1 VAASAQFGSVNL
13 IFESGMHSLVND
25 LENITKTLHAAGVRF
40 EIVGG
45 VAVNAHILS
54 SMHRS
59 RSFVTRD
66 IDILVNRSD
75 LRRITDAAESLGFQA
90 KKMVGGYALI
100 RPEQHL
106 AEAIHLIFAGEKSK
120 STQLSPHPAL
130 HPENKQLFDIA
141 IPVAPLADLIRMK
154 LNSLRPKDVIHLETL
169 DDVGLITPAIEREL
183 SPVLQERLKEAR
195 KQIADSK
202 PDVE

>member
-1 VAASAQFGSVNL
+1 MTASAEFGSINL
-13 IFESGMHSLVND
+13 VFESGMHSLVND
-25 LENITKTLHAAGVRF
+25 LENITKVLHAAGVRF
-40 EIVGG
+40 EIIGG

-54 SMHRS
+54 LHRS

-75 LRRITDAAESLGFQA
+75 LGLITEAAETLGYLS

-100 RPEQHL
+100 RPQQEL

-130 HPENKQLFDIA
+130 NPENKHLFGVT
-141 IPVAPLADLIRMK
+141 IPVAPLADLIQMK
-154 LNSLRPKDVIHLETL
+154 LNSLRPKDIIHLETL
-169 DDVGLITPAIEREL
+169 DEVGLIIPVEREL
-183 SPVLQERLKEAR
+183 SQALQERLQEAR
-195 KQIADSK
+195 RQIAESK

>member
-1 VAASAQFGSVNL
+1 
-13 IFESGMHSLVND
+13 
-25 LENITKTLHAAGVRF
+25 
-40 EIVGG
+40 
-45 VAVNAHILS
+45 
-54 SMHRS
+54 
-59 RSFVTRD
+59 
-66 IDILVNRSD
+66 
-75 LRRITDAAESLGFQA
+75 
-90 KKMVGGYALI
+90 MVGGYTLI
-100 RPEQHL
+100 RPEQNL

-130 HPENKQLFDIA
+130 HPENKQLFDIT
-141 IPVAPLADLIRMK
+141 IPVAPLVDLIQMK

-169 DDVGLITPAIEREL
+169 DDVGLITPVIEREL